1 MNSLPF
7 FMAAFDGANLG
18 KMLIPFMVILFAFAF
33 IFIARALSSRY
44 IKVPPN
50 AVAVFYGRKYK
61 YVGPDGSP
69 QTRGFQILTGGGKIL
84 FPVIERYQLMST
96 AAFQVEITEHNIPSA
111 KNVGID
117 VHCVA
122 TCRISNV
129 PEDIS
134 NAVTAFLDKDE
145 TYLKSFLQEILK
157 GHLRSII
164 GKLEID
170 QLLRQRD
177 EFNRQVLSESAEE
190 FKRLGIQI
198 VTLVIQ
204 EVKDAHGY
212 IEALGKQA
220 IAETMRD
227 ANIKVAEAEKETAI
241 RVSNAERE
249 AAQARAGNAAQM
261 AEAEKSLQMKQ
272 ADYKRE
278 VDSQKAIAET
288 AYSLSKAQQERQLR
302 VLEAERDAADKEA
315 QIQVQ
320 QKEGLRRQK
329 ELEAT
334 VLVAAEAERKAHI
347 IRAEGLQQTTSI
359 EADTLRKKLEVEAEG
374 QKTAATRIGEG
385 EAAKAK
391 AIALAKAEGEA
402 ALVERRLLAE
412 AAGKRQ
418 ALLAEAEG
426 KERLLLAEAQGKE
439 KLLLAE
445 AAGTRELAAA
455 LQQLSEQGKMIIILD
470 KMPLLLDKGGEAFA
484 KVAREVFGAVAKP
497 FESIDKIS
505 IVDMGNG
512 QNGQNAVSRLGE
524 IVPSSVFRFLAQAK
538 AQGLDISSLL
548 KFIKIDP
555 SVAMDMMGF
564 DKSVD
569 PQAKEAPAA
578 PRRGET
584 TPATSGH
591 PADGKLSI

>member
-1 MNSLPF
+1 MN
-7 FMAAFDGANLG
+7 AY
-18 KMLIPFMVILFAFAF
+18 MLMQFSITSPKIVWPVGIILSGLALVIGLRWVAD
-33 IFIARALSSRY
+33 RY

-50 AVAVFYGRKYK
+50 AVAVFFGRKYR
-61 YVGPDGSP
+61 YRSDDGSI
-69 QTRGFQILTGGGKIL
+69 QERGFLVLTGGGKIL
-84 FPVIERYQLMST
+84 VPVLERYQIMST
-96 AAFQVEITEHNIPSA
+96 AAFQVEISEQNIPSA

-122 TCRISNV
+122 TCRISLV
-129 PEDIS
+129 PEDLA

-145 TYLKSFLQEILK
+145 LYIKQFLQEILK

-177 EFNRQVLSESAEE
+177 EFNRQVLMESAEE

-204 EVKDAHGY
+204 EVKDAHGF

-278 VDSQKAIAET
+278 VDAQKAIAET
-288 AYSLSKAQQERQLR
+288 SYSLSKAQQEKTLR
-302 VLEAERDAADKEA
+302 VLEAERDAASVEAQVKVQEKEA
-315 QIQVQ
+315 QR
-320 QKEGLRRQK
+320 KQK

-334 VLVAAEAERKAHI
+334 VVVAAEAERRASI
-347 IRAEGLQQTTSI
+347 IRAEAKQQTTAL
-359 EADTLRKKLEVEAEG
+359 EAETLRKKLEVEAEG
-374 QKTAATRIGEG
+374 QRVASVKVGEG
-385 EAAKAK
+385 EASKAK
-391 AIALAKAEGEA
+391 AIALAKAEGDA

-412 AAGKRQ
+412 ASGKRQ

-439 KLLLAE
+439 KLLMAE
-445 AAGTRELAAA
+445 AAGTRQLAEA
-455 LQQLSEQGKMIIILD
+455 LQMLSEQGKLIIILD
-470 KMPLLLDKGGEAFA
+470 KLPLLLDKGGDAA
-484 KVAREVFGAVAKP
+484 SKVAREVFGAVAKP

-505 IVDMGNG
+505 IVDMGG
-512 QNGQNAVSRLGE
+512 GDRESNAVNKMGD
-524 IVPSSVFRFLAQAK
+524 IVPSTVFRFLAQAK
-538 AQGLDISSLL
+538 AQGLDVSSLL
-548 KFIKIDP
+548 KMLKIEP
-555 SVAMDMMGF
+555 GAALDMMDSNGGGRE
-564 DKSVD
+564 KKVSAT
-569 PQAKEAPAA
+569 PQPPQSDAKA
-578 PRRGET
+578 
-584 TPATSGH
+584 
-591 PADGKLSI
+591 

>member
-1 MNSLPF
+1 MTAHTLIL
-7 FMAAFDGANLG
+7 AALGDINLG
-18 KMLIPFMVILFAFAF
+18 RVLIPFMAILLVLAL
-33 IFIARALSSRY
+33 IFIARAISTRY

-50 AVAVFYGRKYK
+50 AVAVFYGRKYR
-61 YVGPDGSP
+61 YVGSDGTP
-69 QTRGFQILTGGGKIL
+69 QTRGFHILTGGGKVL
-84 FPVIERYQLMST
+84 LPVIERYQIMST

-122 TCRISNV
+122 TCRMSNV
-129 PEDIS
+129 PEDLA
-134 NAVTAFLDKDE
+134 NAVTAFLDKDD
-145 TYLKSFLQEILK
+145 TYVKNFLQEILK

-177 EFNRQVLSESAEE
+177 EFNRSVLAESAEE
-190 FKRLGIQI
+190 FKRLGVQI

-261 AEAEKSLQMKQ
+261 AEAEKTLQMRQ

-278 VDSQKAIAET
+278 VDAQKAIAET
-288 AYSLSKAQQERQLR
+288 SYALSKAQQERTLR
-302 VLEAERDAADKEA
+302 VLEAERDAADREA
-315 QIQVQ
+315 QIHVQ
-320 QKEGLRRQK
+320 EKEGLRKQK

-334 VLVAAEAERKAHI
+334 VIVQAEAQRRATI
-347 IRAEGLQQTTSI
+347 IKAEGLQQTTSI
-359 EADTLRKKLEVEAEG
+359 EADTLRKKLEIEAEG
-374 QKTAATRIGEG
+374 QRVAAVKIGEG

-391 AIALAKAEGEA
+391 SIALAKAEGEA

-412 AAGKRQ
+412 ASGKRQ

-426 KERLLLAEAQGKE
+426 REKLLLAEAQGKE

-445 AAGTRELAAA
+445 ASGTRELAAA
-455 LQQLSEQGKMIIILD
+455 LQQLSEQGKLIIILD
-470 KMPLLLDKGGEAFA
+470 KMPALLDKGGDAFA
-484 KVAREVFGAVAKP
+484 KVAREVFGSVAKP

-512 QNGQNAVSRLGE
+512 DGHNAINKLGDV
-524 IVPSSVFRFLAQAK
+524 VPATVFRFLAQAK
-538 AQGLDISSLL
+538 AQGLDVSSLL
-548 KFIKIDP
+548 KFIKVDP
-555 SVAMDMMGF
+555 SAAMDML
-564 DKSVD
+564 
-569 PQAKEAPAA
+569 
-578 PRRGET
+578 
-584 TPATSGH
+584 H
-591 PADGKLSI
+591 ADGKEKATTASTARVTEPINPAELKSAKASI

>member
-1 MNSLPF
+1 MNTLPIIHGLVAQSF
-7 FMAAFDGANLG
+7 LQPKVLWPLLSILAAL
-18 KMLIPFMVILFAFAF
+18 AFVF
-33 IFIARALSSRY
+33 IIRALASRY

-61 YVGPDGSP
+61 YTAPDGAIG
-69 QTRGFQILTGGGKIL
+69 TRGFQILTGGGKVL
-84 FPVIERYQLMST
+84 LPVLERYQIMST
-96 AAFQVEITEHNIPSA
+96 AAFQVEISEHNIPSA

-122 TCRISNV
+122 TCRVSNV
-129 PEDIS
+129 PEDIA
-134 NAVTAFLDKDE
+134 NAVTAFLEKDE
-145 TYLKSFLQEILK
+145 TYLKTFLQEILK

-177 EFNRQVLSESAEE
+177 EFNRQVLNESAEE

-261 AEAEKSLQMKQ
+261 AEAEKTLQMKQ

-278 VDSQKAIAET
+278 VDATKAIAET
-288 AYSLSKAQQERQLR
+288 SYSLSKAQQEKQLR
-302 VLEAERDAADKEA
+302 ILEAERDAASKEA
-315 QIQVQ
+315 QIKVQ
-320 QKEGLRRQK
+320 EKEGLRKQK

-334 VLVAAEAERKAHI
+334 VLVEAEMQRRSNI
-347 IRAEGLQQTTSI
+347 IRAEALQQTTSI
-359 EADTLRKKLEVEAEG
+359 EADTLRKKLEIEAEG
-374 QKTAATRIGEG
+374 QRNAAVKIGEG
-385 EAAKAK
+385 EASKTR
-391 AIALAKAEGEA
+391 AIALAKAEGDA

-412 AAGKRQ
+412 ASGKRQ
-418 ALLAEAEG
+418 SLLAEAEG
-426 KERLLLAEAQGKE
+426 REKLLLAEAQGKE

-445 AAGTRELAAA
+445 ASGTRELAAA
-455 LQQLSEQGKMIIILD
+455 LQQLSEQGKLIIILD
-470 KMPLLLDKGGEAFA
+470 KMPLLLEKGGDAFS

-497 FESIDKIS
+497 FESIDKVN

-512 QNGQNAVSRLGE
+512 DGHNAMNRLGDV
-524 IVPSSVFRFLAQAK
+524 VPATVFRFLAQAK
-538 AQGLDISSLL
+538 AQGLDVSTLL
-548 KFIKIDP
+548 KFLKMDP
-555 SVAMDMMGF
+555 SAAVDML
-564 DKSVD
+564 S
-569 PQAKEAPAA
+569 
-578 PRRGET
+578 
-584 TPATSGH
+584 S
-591 PADGKLSI
+591 DGKRDQPSAAARVVEAVRAVEGEVKKASI

>member
-1 MNSLPF
+1 MNSQQLL
-7 FMAAFDGANLG
+7 MAALDPSSLTLKVLTPLMIVLGAL
-18 KMLIPFMVILFAFAF
+18 AF
-33 IFIARALSSRY
+33 IFIIRAMASRY

-50 AVAVFYGRKYK
+50 SVAVFYGRKYK
-61 YVGPDGSP
+61 YTGADGVA
-69 QTRGFQILTGGGKIL
+69 QTRGFHILTGGGKIL
-84 FPVIERYQLMST
+84 LPIFENYQLMST

-134 NAVTAFLDKDE
+134 NAVTAFLEKDE
-145 TYLKSFLQEILK
+145 TYLKAFLQEILK

-198 VTLVIQ
+198 ITLVIQ

-227 ANIKVAEAEKETAI
+227 ANTKVAEAEKETAI

-249 AAQARAGNAAQM
+249 AAQARAGNAAQI

-272 ADYKRE
+272 AEYKRE
-278 VDSQKAIAET
+278 VDGQKAVAET
-288 AYSLSKAQQERQLR
+288 SYALSKALQEKQLR
-302 VLEAERDAADKEA
+302 ILEAERDAASKEA
-315 QIQVQ
+315 QIRVQ
-320 QKEGLRRQK
+320 EKEAVRKQK

-334 VLVAAEAERKAHI
+334 VLVEAETQRRATI
-347 IRAEGLQQTTSI
+347 IKAEGLQQTTAI
-359 EADTLRKKLEVEAEG
+359 EADTLRKKLEIEAEG
-374 QKTAATRIGEG
+374 HRVAAVKVGEG
-385 EAAKAK
+385 EASKTK
-391 AIALAKAEGEA
+391 AIAFAKAEGEA
-402 ALVERRLLAE
+402 AVVERRLLAE
-412 AAGKRQ
+412 ASGKRQ
-418 ALLAEAEG
+418 TLLAEAEG

-445 AAGTRELAAA
+445 ASGTRELAAA
-455 LQQLSEQGKMIIILD
+455 LQQLSEQGRMIIILD

-484 KVAREVFGAVAKP
+484 KVAREVFGSVAKP
-497 FESIDKIS
+497 FESIDKVS

-512 QNGQNAVSRLGE
+512 DGHNAMNRLGD
-524 IVPSSVFRFLAQAK
+524 IVPATVFRFLAQAK
-538 AQGLDISSLL
+538 AQGLDIASLL
-548 KFIKIDP
+548 KFIKVDP
-555 SVAMDMMGF
+555 SVAMEMLAG
-564 DKSVD
+564 
-569 PQAKEAPAA
+569 
-578 PRRGET
+578 
-584 TPATSGH
+584 
-591 PADGKLSI
+591 DGKAEKPIAARMTEAANKAEAAVKASI

>member
-1 MNSLPF
+1 MNTEILF
-7 FMAAFDGANLG
+7 AQILNGAPLVRL
-18 KMLIPFMVILFAFAF
+18 LIPFMVILAALAF
-33 IFIARALSSRY
+33 IFIVRALASRY

-61 YVGPDGSP
+61 YTAPDGSA
-69 QTRGFQILTGGGKIL
+69 QSRGFQILTGGGKIL
-84 FPVIERYQLMST
+84 FPVVERYELMST

-122 TCRISNV
+122 TCRISAV
-129 PEDIS
+129 PEDLA
-134 NAVTAFLDKDE
+134 NAVTAFLNKDE
-145 TYLKSFLQEILK
+145 TYLKAFLQEILK

-227 ANIKVAEAEKETAI
+227 ANVKVAEAEKETAI
-241 RVSNAERE
+241 RVSAAERE
-249 AAQARAGNAAQM
+249 AAQARAANAAQI
-261 AEAEKSLQMKQ
+261 AEAEKTLQSKQ

-278 VDSQKAIAET
+278 VDAQKAMAET
-288 AYSLSKAQQERQLR
+288 SYALSKAQQERQLR
-302 VLEAERDAADKEA
+302 VLEAERDAADREA
-315 QIQVQ
+315 QIRVQ
-320 QKEGLRRQK
+320 EKETLRKQK

-334 VLVAAEAERKAHI
+334 VLVAAEAERKASI
-347 IRAEGLQQTTSI
+347 IRAEALQQTTSI
-359 EADTLRKKLEVEAEG
+359 EADTLRKKLEIEAEG
-374 QKTAATRIGEG
+374 QRSAAIKIGEG
-385 EAAKAK
+385 EASKTK
-391 AIALAKAEGEA
+391 AIALAKAEGDA
-402 ALVERRLLAE
+402 AQVERRLMAE

-418 ALLAEAEG
+418 NLLAEAEG
-426 KERLLLAEAQGKE
+426 RERLLLAEAQGKE
-439 KLLLAE
+439 KGLLAE
-445 AAGTRELAAA
+445 ASGTRELAAA
-455 LQQLSEQGKMIIILD
+455 LQQLSEQGRLIIILD
-470 KMPLLLDKGGEAFA
+470 KLPNLLDKGGDAAA

-497 FESIDKIS
+497 FESIEKVN

-512 QNGQNAVSRLGE
+512 SSGHNAMDRLGDV
-524 IVPSSVFRFLAQAK
+524 VPNTVFRFLAQAK

-548 KFIKIDP
+548 KAIK
-555 SVAMDMMGF
+555 
-564 DKSVD
+564 VD
-569 PQAKEAPAA
+569 PTAAMQMLAAEDKPARSKESSALKSS
-578 PRRGET
+578 ET
-584 TPATSGH
+584 A
-591 PADGKLSI
+591 SI

>member
-1 MNSLPF
+1 MNFLQ
-7 FMAAFDGANLG
+7 NLNFG
-18 KMLIPFMVILFAFAF
+18 QVLIPLMF
-33 IFIARALSSRY
+33 IFVALAFVFIGRAVASRY

-50 AVAVFYGRKYK
+50 AVAVFYGRQYG
-61 YVGPDGSP
+61 YTAADGSR
-69 QTRGFQILTGGGKIL
+69 QKRGFHIVTGGGKVL
-84 FPVIERYQLMST
+84 LPVVERYQIMST

-122 TCRISNV
+122 TCRMSNV
-129 PEDIS
+129 PEDLA

-145 TYLKSFLQEILK
+145 IYIKQFLQEILK

-177 EFNRQVLSESAEE
+177 DFNRQVLAESAEE

-204 EVKDAHGY
+204 EVKDAHGF

-249 AAQARAGNAAQM
+249 AAQARNANAAQV

-278 VDSQKAIAET
+278 VDCQKAVAET
-288 AYSLSKAQQERQLR
+288 AYALSKAQQERQLR
-302 VLEAERDAADKEA
+302 VLEAERDAASKEA
-315 QIQVQ
+315 QIAVQ
-320 QKEGLRRQK
+320 EKEGLRKQK

-334 VLVAAEAERKAHI
+334 VVVEAEAQRRAGI
-347 IRAEGLQQTTSI
+347 IRAEGTQQMATI
-359 EADTLRKKLEVEAEG
+359 EAETMRKKLEIEAEG
-374 QKTAATRIGEG
+374 HRVAALKIGEG
-385 EAAKAK
+385 EASKTR
-391 AIALAKAEGEA
+391 AIALAKAEGDA
-402 ALVERRLLAE
+402 AQIEKRLLAE

-445 AAGTRELAAA
+445 AAGTRQLAEA
-455 LQQLSEQGKMIIILD
+455 LQLLSEQGKIIVILD
-470 KMPLLLDKGGEAFA
+470 RLPVLLEKGGDAFA
-484 KVAREVFGAVAKP
+484 KVAREIFSSVAKP
-497 FESIDKIS
+497 FESIDRVS
-505 IVDMGNG
+505 IVDLGGSNGNG
-512 QNGQNAVSRLGE
+512 LNKLGDV
-524 IVPSSVFRFLAQAK
+524 VPATVFRFLAAAK
-538 AQGLDISSLL
+538 AQGLDLTPLFRLL
-548 KFIKIDP
+548 KIDP
-555 SVAMDMMGF
+555 TDALSMMGI
-564 DKSVD
+564 
-569 PQAKEAPAA
+569 
-578 PRRGET
+578 
-584 TPATSGH
+584 GH
-591 PADGKLSI
+591 DNKADGSIAETATDLLKK

>member
-1 MNSLPF
+1 MNSLNIVL
-7 FMAAFDGANLG
+7 GAIDLG
-18 KMLIPFMVILFAFAF
+18 RMLVPFMFILVALAFV
-33 IFIARALSSRY
+33 FIARAMAARY

-61 YVGPDGSP
+61 YNAPDGTA
-69 QTRGFQILTGGGKIL
+69 QTRGFYILTGGGKIL
-84 FPVIERYQLMST
+84 FPVVERYQLMST
-96 AAFQVEITEHNIPSA
+96 AAFQVEISEHNIPSA

-122 TCRISNV
+122 TCRVSNV
-129 PEDIS
+129 PEDIA

-145 TYLKSFLQEILK
+145 VYLKTFLQEILK

-177 EFNRQVLSESAEE
+177 EFNRQVLNESAEE

-227 ANIKVAEAEKETAI
+227 ANTKVAEAEKETAI

-249 AAQARAGNAAQM
+249 ASQARAANAAQI
-261 AEAEKSLQMKQ
+261 AEAEKTLQMRQ

-278 VDSQKAIAET
+278 VDANRAIAET
-288 AYSLSKAQQERQLR
+288 SYSLSKAQQEKQLR
-302 VLEAERDAADKEA
+302 IFEAERDAASKEA
-315 QIQVQ
+315 QIHVQ
-320 QKEGLRRQK
+320 EKEGLRKQK

-334 VLVAAEAERKAHI
+334 VLVEAEAQRRATI

-359 EADTLRKKLEVEAEG
+359 EADTLRKKLEIEAEG
-374 QKTAATRIGEG
+374 QRVASVKVGEG
-385 EAAKAK
+385 EASKTL
-391 AIALAKAEGEA
+391 AIAMAKAEGEA
-402 ALVERRLLAE
+402 AMVERRLLAE

-418 ALLAEAEG
+418 NLLAEAEG
-426 KERLLLAEAQGKE
+426 RERLLLAEAQGKE

-445 AAGTRELAAA
+445 ASGTRELAAA
-455 LQQLSEQGKMIIILD
+455 LQQLSEQGKLIIILD
-470 KMPLLLDKGGEAFA
+470 KMPLLLDKGGDAFA

-497 FESIDKIS
+497 FESIDKVNI
-505 IVDMGNG
+505 IDMGNG
-512 QNGQNAVSRLGE
+512 DGKGAINRLGD
-524 IVPSSVFRFLAQAK
+524 IVPATVFRFLAQAK

-555 SVAMDMMGF
+555 SAAMDMMHSEGR
-564 DKSVD
+564 
-569 PQAKEAPAA
+569 KETRVTVPASDS
-578 PRRGET
+578 PVSRQG
-584 TPATSGH
+584 
-591 PADGKLSI
+591 

>member
-1 MNSLPF
+1 MNPTDIVLALEVGNSQL
-7 FMAAFDGANLG
+7 AKL
-18 KMLIPFMVILFAFAF
+18 LIPLMVILAALAF
-33 IFIARALSSRY
+33 IFIVRALASRY

-61 YVGPDGSP
+61 YIASDGSP
-69 QTRGFQILTGGGKIL
+69 QSRGFHILTGGGKIL
-84 FPVIERYQLMST
+84 FPVVERYELMST

-122 TCRISNV
+122 TCRISTV
-129 PEDIS
+129 SEDLA
-134 NAVTAFLDKDE
+134 NAVTAFLNKDE
-145 TYLKSFLQEILK
+145 TYLKAFLQEILK

-177 EFNRQVLSESAEE
+177 EFNRQVLNESSEE

-227 ANIKVAEAEKETAI
+227 ANVKVAEAEKETAI
-241 RVSNAERE
+241 RVSAAERE
-249 AAQARAGNAAQM
+249 AAQARAANAAQI
-261 AEAEKSLQMKQ
+261 AEAEKTLQSKQ

-278 VDSQKAIAET
+278 VDAQRAIAET
-288 AYSLSKAQQERQLR
+288 SYSLSKAQQERQLR
-302 VLEAERDAADKEA
+302 VLEAERDAADREA
-315 QIQVQ
+315 QIHVQ
-320 QKEGLRRQK
+320 EKEGLRKQK

-334 VLVAAEAERKAHI
+334 LVVAAEAERRASI
-347 IRAEGLQQTTSI
+347 IRAESKQQTTSI
-359 EADTLRKKLEVEAEG
+359 EADTLRKKLEIEAEG
-374 QKTAATRIGEG
+374 QRSAAIKIGEG
-385 EAAKAK
+385 EASKTR
-391 AIALAKAEGEA
+391 AIALAKAEGDA
-402 ALVERRLLAE
+402 AQIERRLLAE

-426 KERLLLAEAQGKE
+426 KE

-445 AAGTRELAAA
+445 ASGTRELAAA
-455 LQQLSEQGKMIIILD
+455 LQQLSEQGKLIIIMD
-470 KMPLLLDKGGEAFA
+470 KLPLLLDKGGDAFS

-497 FESIDKIS
+497 FESIEKIN
-505 IVDMGNG
+505 ILDMGNG
-512 QNGQNAVSRLGE
+512 SNGHNAMDRLGDL
-524 IVPSSVFRFLAQAK
+524 VPSTVFRFLAQAK
-538 AQGLDISSLL
+538 AQGLDLTSLL
-548 KFIKIDP
+548 KAIKIDP
-555 SVAMDMMGF
+555 TVAMDMISNNEKKTG
-564 DKSVD
+564 S
-569 PQAKEAPAA
+569 PRIKEA
-578 PRRGET
+578 
-584 TPATSGH
+584 TPAVTS
-591 PADGKLSI
+591 ADKASI